1 MKSSYQWQKYYEAN
15 ARNLLPVPWETGA
28 VVSAFERD
36 AIASSLQK
44 FQLGESSE
52 GRNLLRRAQEYAQAN
67 NEPAYVEAMRLFI
80 REEQR
85 HAATLGRFME
95 LEGIPTIQ
103 RNFSDS
109 VFRRLRKFAGLELSV
124 AVLVT
129 AEIIAKVYYDAILN
143 ATHSSVLQ
151 TICRQILQDEVA
163 HVTFQCERL
172 ARMRM
177 KLPWHSIALREALH
191 AFLFAGTS
199 VVVWRDHRHA
209 FRAGGFDL
217 RRYWDSCRDEFAI
230 ARRMMNP
237 LAYIGVNAYLVREAG
252 HLGEEITT
260 SAEH

>member
-1 MKSSYQWQKYYEAN
+1 MKSSFQWQLYFEAN
-15 ARNLLPVPWETGA
+15 ARNLPLIPWNSGA
-28 VVSAFERD
+28 ELTAVERD

-67 NEPAYVEAMRLFI
+67 NELAYVEAIRLFI

-85 HAATLGRFME
+85 HAATLGRFMK
-95 LEGIPTIQ
+95 LESIPTIQ
-103 RNFSDS
+103 GNFSDS

-124 AVLVT
+124 GVLVT

-143 ATHSSVLQ
+143 ATHSSVLKA
-151 TICRQILQDEVA
+151 ICRQILQDEVA

-177 KLPWHSIALREALH
+177 NMPWHSIAVREALH
-191 AFLFAGTS
+191 VFLFAGTR

-209 FRAGGFDL
+209 FRAGGFNL
-217 RRYWDSCRDEFAI
+217 RRYWNSVVVTC
-230 ARRMMNP
+230 
-237 LAYIGVNAYLVREAG
+237 
-252 HLGEEITT
+252 
-260 SAEH
+260 

>member
-1 MKSSYQWQKYYEAN
+1 MKSSYQWLLYYKAN
-15 ARNLLPVPWETGA
+15 ARDLLPVPWETGA
-28 VVSAFERD
+28 ELTAVERD

-52 GRNLLRRAQEYAQAN
+52 GRNLLRRAQEYAQSN
-67 NEPAYVEAMRLFI
+67 NELAYVEAIRLFI

-85 HAATLGRFME
+85 HAATLGRFMK
-95 LEGIPTIQ
+95 LQGIPTIH

-129 AEIIAKVYYDAILN
+129 AEIIAKVYYDAILS
-143 ATHSSVLQ
+143 ATRSSVLQ
-151 TICRQILQDEVA
+151 AICRQVLRDEVA

-177 KLPWHSIALREALH
+177 NMPWHSIALREALH

-209 FRAGGFDL
+209 FLAGGYDL
-217 RRYWDSCRDEFAI
+217 RRYWNSCWDEFAS

-237 LAYIGVNAYLVREAG
+237 IAYIGVNTYLVREAG
-252 HLGEEITT
+252 RLGEEIA
-260 SAEH
+260 SNAEH